1 MTYYPNHDNL
11 YPAEDDGYSVGSPSA
26 RWKDGY
32 FGPDSLH
39 LATTIAETGTAR
51 DWAFTVDGSGNLVL
65 RESSVRKLFLDTD
78 GKLALN
84 AGAANEQLTIDGKLS
99 LVEGS
104 APTAT
109 SGYGKVYAKSSDSKL
124 YFLSAGGTEY
134 DLTAS
139 GTPAS
144 GDGYVQF
151 NNAGVFGSDVTFY
164 WNNTTKQLSIGSN
177 SPNERLT
184 VSGAVSLAEGSA
196 PSATSGFGK
205 IYIKSSDSKLYFKDD
220 SGTEFD
226 LTAGGASGAAGLVQ
240 LSDGA
245 SNFTSDSGF
254 KYSADHLSVLGSTKL
269 TKPVSVGET
278 INVYGNSISLSAD
291 TNQGAVARAVGIVA
305 TYNQTVFNQAI
316 SSFTAGVAGVSQ
328 PIIGV
333 GSSVSGQWA
342 AGDII
347 QVSGSPQN
355 DGLYEIE
362 GIGGGLNVTIKG
374 VGTVD
379 TTENFTRRQ
388 FVTTT
393 GESASAFKVIVSSL
407 RSGTDGNWEQGK
419 GSAAPLTYADLST
432 GSVAAAGSSGA
443 VQFNASGAL
452 AADDTNFF
460 WDDTNNFLG
469 LGVNTPG
476 ARLHVA
482 GSSIIDASALSAQ
495 SGMDL
500 YSNPG
505 IDGDN
510 NVVLSV
516 LASTSMAAN
525 VGGGIAFGGR
535 YTSGGAFAGWA
546 GIKGIKEDATSGNLA
561 ASLVFTTRANASNVT
576 EQMRLN
582 SAGYLSIGTTSAI
595 ERLAV
600 SGAIAIAEATAPS
613 ATSGYG
619 KVYVK
624 SSDSKLYFKDDGGTE
639 FDLTA
644 GASVA
649 GSSGAVQ
656 FNSSGSLGADTSNFF
671 WDDTNNRLG
680 IGTST
685 PASTVDIQS
694 TAAEVMLHIINN
706 TPGNWVQVVT
716 ERVDNATQEVAYIL
730 KPAGTLSSGNPQWYM
745 EVPQNSSNFNI
756 TTYDGSSLVNRM
768 TILTGGNV
776 GIADTNPNEKLTLSG
791 VLSIA
796 EGSAPSATSGYG
808 KVYVK
813 SSDSKLYFKDD
824 GGTEYD
830 LTAGGG
836 GGTPA
841 GSTGAIQ
848 FNSSGSFGADTSNLF
863 WDDTNNRLGIRTS
876 SPSHMLHMV
885 GGVLPANEKALFI
898 SASLDNNEECYR
910 IQAVSTGSSGSKRVG
925 LVHLQAG
932 YTGSD
937 DAVTTVTICEAV
949 SAGVSFDP
957 VTGAV
962 TTGGAF
968 AVRNEAYG
976 SSSSGYNFGAFNWAA
991 NGLLSVGSRNT
1002 IGHSGFANNG
1012 FVQDSL
1018 NIGSIN
1024 AISLSKH
1031 ASSTT
1036 ERHYGSTS
1044 SAAGGDFNIGAIS
1057 GLGLTKTGIEAYS
1070 FSAAHVFD
1078 NGAVSAP
1085 IWVALDNGSEVARL
1099 ADGGNLGLGVSSPN
1113 ERLTISGVLSIAEG
1127 TAPSATSGYGKIY
1140 VKSADSKLYFQNDS
1154 GTEYDLTAGGGGGTP
1169 AGSSGAIQFNSAGSF
1184 GADGYLFWDDT
1195 NNYLGVGTSTPN
1207 STMDVRG
1214 SVSKAFSVKTT
1225 NYTLTDLDY
1234 SLFVNANSGSITI
1247 SLPAASTCAGRVYV
1261 VKKID
1266 SSSNNVVLDADGSE
1280 LIDSISSFTLIVQ
1293 NQSVT
1298 VQSDGSGWWII

>member
-84 AGAANEQLTIDGKLS
+84 AGAANEQLTIDGKIS

-164 WNNTTKQLSIGSN
+164 WNNTSKQLSIGSN

-443 VQFNASGAL
+443 VQFNASGTL

-510 NVVLSV
+510 NVVLSL

-561 ASLVFTTRANASNVT
+561 ASLVFTTRANAANVT

-680 IGTST
+680 I
-685 PASTVDIQS
+685 
-694 TAAEVMLHIINN
+694 
-706 TPGNWVQVVT
+706 
-716 ERVDNATQEVAYIL
+716 
-730 KPAGTLSSGNPQWYM
+730 
-745 EVPQNSSNFNI
+745 
-756 TTYDGSSLVNRM
+756 
-768 TILTGGNV
+768 
-776 GIADTNPNEKLTLSG
+776 
-791 VLSIA
+791 
-796 EGSAPSATSGYG
+796 
-808 KVYVK
+808 
-813 SSDSKLYFKDD
+813 
-824 GGTEYD
+824 
-830 LTAGGG
+830 
-836 GGTPA
+836 
-841 GSTGAIQ
+841 
-848 FNSSGSFGADTSNLF
+848 
-863 WDDTNNRLGIRTS
+863 RTS

-957 VTGAV
+957 VTGAQ

-1214 SVSKAFSVKTT
+1214 SVSKAFSVKTA

-1247 SLPAASTCAGRVYV
+1247 SLPAASTCAGRVYI

>member
-84 AGAANEQLTIDGKLS
+84 AGAANEQLTIDGKIS

-164 WNNTTKQLSIGSN
+164 WNNTSKQLSIGSN

-184 VSGAVSLAEGSA
+184 VSGALSLAEGSA

-205 IYIKSSDSKLYFKDD
+205 IYIKSLDSKLYFKDD

-291 TNQGAVARAVGIVA
+291 TNQGPVARAVGIVA

-443 VQFNASGAL
+443 VQFNASGTL

-639 FDLTA
+639 YDLTS
-644 GASVA
+644 GASGTPA

-656 FNSSGSLGADTSNFF
+656 FNSSGSFGADTSNFF
-671 WDDTNNRLG
+671 WDDSNDQLG
-680 IGTST
+680 LGTST
-685 PASTVDIQS
+685 PNERLTV
-694 TAAEVMLHIINN
+694 
-706 TPGNWVQVVT
+706 
-716 ERVDNATQEVAYIL
+716 
-730 KPAGTLSSGNPQWYM
+730 SGI
-745 EVPQNSSNFNI
+745 V
-756 TTYDGSSLVNRM
+756 
-768 TILTGGNV
+768 
-776 GIADTNPNEKLTLSG
+776 
-791 VLSIA
+791 SIA

-813 SSDSKLYFKDD
+813 SSDSKLYFMTD

-830 LTAGGG
+830 LT
-836 GGTPA
+836 
-841 GSTGAIQ
+841 S
-848 FNSSGSFGADTSNLF
+848 
-863 WDDTNNRLGIRTS
+863 
-876 SPSHMLHMV
+876 
-885 GGVLPANEKALFI
+885 
-898 SASLDNNEECYR
+898 
-910 IQAVSTGSSGSKRVG
+910 
-925 LVHLQAG
+925 
-932 YTGSD
+932 
-937 DAVTTVTICEAV
+937 
-949 SAGVSFDP
+949 
-957 VTGAV
+957 
-962 TTGGAF
+962 
-968 AVRNEAYG
+968 
-976 SSSSGYNFGAFNWAA
+976 
-991 NGLLSVGSRNT
+991 
-1002 IGHSGFANNG
+1002 
-1012 FVQDSL
+1012 
-1018 NIGSIN
+1018 
-1024 AISLSKH
+1024 
-1031 ASSTT
+1031 
-1036 ERHYGSTS
+1036 
-1044 SAAGGDFNIGAIS
+1044 
-1057 GLGLTKTGIEAYS
+1057 
-1070 FSAAHVFD
+1070 
-1078 NGAVSAP
+1078 
-1085 IWVALDNGSEVARL
+1085 
-1099 ADGGNLGLGVSSPN
+1099 
-1113 ERLTISGVLSIAEG
+1113 
-1127 TAPSATSGYGKIY
+1127 
-1140 VKSADSKLYFQNDS
+1140 
-1154 GTEYDLTAGGGGGTP
+1154 GGGGGTP
-1169 AGSSGAIQFNSAGSF
+1169 AGSSGAVQFNASGSF
-1184 GADGYLFWDDT
+1184 GADTSNFFWDDTNNYLGIGTSTPIGSIDTRGDVWVGIDSTGTSSVLKGFSTGHNAANQNSIFRFGVADGSFSGIQIESIRTGSFNSEGIVFFTHQGGVAQRRALEISHTGAINMNSGGFSTASVTIAGDTDTSLFFTDASADKVGIGTNSPPEKLTVQGVHALAHTTAPSATSGYVKLYAKSADGLLYWKSAAGTEYTMVPTAPAGSAGAIQFNNSGSFGADATNLFWDDT
-1195 NNYLGVGTSTPN
+1195 NNYLGIGTSTPN
-1207 STMDVRG
+1207 STLDVRG
-1214 SVSKAFSVKTT
+1214 SVSKAFSVKTA
-1225 NYTLTDLDY
+1225 NYTLTDVDY

-1247 SLPAASTCAGRVYV
+1247 SLPVASTCAGRVYV

-1298 VQSDGSGWWII
+1298 VQSDGSGWWVI